1 MSNSAALAPQNSVRT
16 GPGPGPGGPR
26 RKRTFRRLL
35 GLPVAAL
42 AAGGIIAVNVP
53 TLGAAVSDWYHH
65 YQITRP
71 AYEAKNGLW
80 VKLNIP
86 SKYRVNGI
94 HSTLLYNGDVLIM
107 AGSGNN
113 QAFFN
118 AGTFKTL
125 LLNPVTMRERLIPT
139 PWDLFCAGHIEL
151 PDGNILIAGGTAR
164 YEDLK
169 PTHAAGAMTVINNDT
184 AQAWTL
190 PKGTI
195 FTSPDGTAFASAMAT
210 TIPRATKR
218 PNPDGGPATVVAGQ
232 QSVWVDAV
240 KKGKGSLIGKAE
252 RYRVRGLLG
261 PLATRLLY
269 GIGTPM
275 TLQKQNFEG
284 TNDAYIFD
292 VKTSRFVKVNSMN
305 YARWYPT
312 LAELG
317 NGMVMAMSGLN
328 QIGQITMNSETFN
341 PKTGTWTVGPSHGF
355 PTYPATFLT
364 ENGQLFFTGSNAGY
378 GPSTEYWRTPGF
390 LNTKTGTFSPVP
402 GIPVPQDLETSASV
416 LLPPAQNQTFMVLG
430 GGGVGQSKSSTART
444 ALIDLSAPDP
454 RWVRGP
460 SLAQPTRYP
469 ITVLLPDDE
478 VLVTG
483 GSRYYRGMHGSDN
496 RDTRI
501 YDVATNSLSWAANS
515 ITGRD
520 YHSGGILLPN
530 GSVLTLGGNPLY
542 GNSQDTE
549 PQTFNQE
556 VDVYYPPY
564 FFQGTRPRVVSAPRV
579 MALGHSY
586 LINVTQASQIRYLRL
601 MRPDNP
607 THVTDVN
614 QRSVAV
620 SFTQAGNGEL
630 RITLPSNDNL
640 VPPSYYMLFAV
651 NGKGLPSAGY
661 WVRVP

>member
-1 MSNSAALAPQNSVRT
+1 MLGVPALALAV
-16 GPGPGPGGPR
+16 GG
-26 RKRTFRRLL
+26 
-35 GLPVAAL
+35 VV
-42 AAGGIIAVNVP
+42 AVNVP
-53 TLGAAVSDWYHH
+53 TVGAAVSDWYHH
-65 YQITRP
+65 HQITRP
-71 AYEAKNGLW
+71 AYEAKYGLW
-80 VKLNIP
+80 VKLDIP
-86 SKYRVNGI
+86 GKFQVNGI
-94 HSTLLYNGDVLIM
+94 HSTLLHNGDVLIM

-125 LLNPVTMRERLIPT
+125 LLNPETMQMRLIHT

-151 PDGNILIAGGTAR
+151 PDGNILVAGGTAR
-164 YEDLK
+164 YENLK
-169 PTHAAGAMTVINNDT
+169 PKYAAGAMTVMNNDT
-184 AQAWTL
+184 AQAWNL

-195 FTSPDGTAFASAMAT
+195 FTSPNGVQFATAMAM
-210 TIPRATKR
+210 TIPRATRR
-218 PNPDGGPATVVAGQ
+218 PGVNGGKPAVVAGQ

-240 KKGKGSLIGKAE
+240 KKGKGSLIETAE
-252 RYRVRGLLG
+252 QYQIQGLLG
-261 PLATRLLY
+261 PQTNHLLY

-284 TNDAYIFD
+284 TKDAYIFD
-292 VKTSRFVKVNSMN
+292 VRTSRFVKVNSMN

-328 QIGQITMNSETFN
+328 QVGQITMNSEMYN
-341 PKTGTWTVGPSHGF
+341 PKTGTWTTGPVHGF

-364 ENGQLFFTGSNAGY
+364 EDGQLFFTGSNAGY
-378 GPSTEYWRTPGF
+378 GPATAAWRTPGF
-390 LNTKTGTFSPVP
+390 LNVKSGAFRPVP
-402 GIPVPQDLETSASV
+402 GIPVPKDLETSASV

-430 GGGVGQSKSSTART
+430 GGGVGQSMSSTART
-444 ALIDLSAPDP
+444 ALIDTAAPDP
-454 RWVRGP
+454 HWVRGP
-460 SLAQPTRYP
+460 NLAQPTRYP
-469 ITVLLPDDE
+469 ITVLLPNDE

-501 YDVATNSLSWAANS
+501 YNVATDSFSWAADS

-542 GNSQDTE
+542 GNKQDTE
-549 PQTFNQE
+549 GQTFNHE
-556 VDVYYPPY
+556 IDIYYPPY
-564 FFQGTRPRVVSAPRV
+564 LFQGTRPRVLAAPKV
-579 MALGHSY
+579 MDLGHSY
-586 LINVTQASQIRYLRL
+586 LIKVSQASSIKYLRL

-614 QRSVAV
+614 QRSIAV
-620 SFTQAGNGEL
+620 SFTQGGNGEL

-651 NGKGLPSAGY
+651 NHRGLPSTGY

>member
-1 MSNSAALAPQNSVRT
+1 MSMPDAPASGAEPNR
-16 GPGPGPGGPR
+16 R
-26 RKRTFRRLL
+26 RKRSFRRLL
-35 GLPVAAL
+35 SIPVVAVAA
-42 AAGGIIAVNVP
+42 AGILAVNVP
-53 TLGAAVSDWYHH
+53 TVGAAVASWYHH

-71 AYEAKNGLW
+71 AYEAKYGLW
-80 VKLNIP
+80 TKLDIP
-86 SKYRVNGI
+86 QKFRVNGI
-94 HSTLLYNGDVLIM
+94 HATLLHNGDVLIM

-125 LLNPVTMRERLIPT
+125 LLNPVTMQMRLIHT

-169 PTHAAGAMTVINNDT
+169 PTHAGGSMTVVNRDT
-184 AQAWTL
+184 GQGWRL

-195 FTSPDGTAFASAMAT
+195 FTAPDGAQFASAFAMR
-210 TIPRATKR
+210 IPRAR
-218 PNPDGGPATVVAGQ
+218 TVVGAAGQ
-232 QSVWVDAV
+232 LRVIPGQQNVWVDAV
-240 KKGKGSLIGKAE
+240 RKGRGSLVPSIK
-252 RYRVRGLLG
+252 RYDVQGLLG
-261 PLATRLLY
+261 PQANRLLY
-269 GIGTPM
+269 GIGSPM
-275 TLQKQNFEG
+275 TLSKQNFLG
-284 TNDAYIFD
+284 TKDAYIFD
-292 VKTSRFVKVNSMN
+292 VKTSSYVEVNSMN

-312 LAELG
+312 LAEMG
-317 NGMVMAMSGLN
+317 NGMIMAMSGLN
-328 QIGQITMNSETFN
+328 NVGQITMNSEMFN
-341 PKTGTWTVGPSHGF
+341 PVTKKWAVGPVRGF

-378 GPSTEYWRTPGF
+378 GPSTPAWRTPGF
-390 LNTKTGTFSPVP
+390 WNVRTNKFRAVP
-402 GIPVPQDLETSASV
+402 GIPSPQNLETSASV
-416 LLPPAQNQTFMVLG
+416 LLPPAQKQTIMVLG
-430 GGGVGQSKSSTART
+430 GGGVGQSQTSTART
-444 ALIDLSAPDP
+444 ALIDMAAPNP
-454 RWVRGP
+454 HWVRGP
-460 SLAQPTRYP
+460 DLAQPTRYP
-469 ITVLLPDDE
+469 ITVLLPDDQ

-501 YDVATNSLSWAANS
+501 YNAATNSFSWAANS

-530 GSVLTLGGNPLY
+530 GSVLTLGGNPLF
-542 GNSQDTE
+542 GNKQDTA

-556 VDVYYPPY
+556 IDVYFPPY
-564 FFQGTRPRVVSAPRV
+564 MFHGPRPRVVSAPGV
-579 MALGHSY
+579 MKLRHSY
-586 LINVTQASQIRYLRL
+586 IIKVTPASSIQYLRL

-614 QRSVAV
+614 QRSIAV
-620 SFTQAGNGEL
+620 KFAQAGPGEL
-630 RITLPSNDNL
+630 KITLPANPNL

-651 NGKGLPSAGY
+651 NHQGVPSKAY